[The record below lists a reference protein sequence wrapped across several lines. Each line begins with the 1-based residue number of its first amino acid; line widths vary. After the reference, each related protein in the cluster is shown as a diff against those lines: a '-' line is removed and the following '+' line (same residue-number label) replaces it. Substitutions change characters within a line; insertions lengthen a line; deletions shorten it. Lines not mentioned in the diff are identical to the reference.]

1 MKRIIFVIGSLDV
14 GGAER
19 HLFQLLPVLAQR
31 GWSISVYCLGRRGVL
46 ADDLESRGV
55 PVYASPLRTY
65 TGMPGWYRIIRL
77 AVASSKLLFLLV
89 RRRPQIVHFFLPGA
103 YLVGGI
109 CSYALGIRIRVMS
122 RRSMNDY
129 QRKRPCLAWFERQ
142 LHRTLHAAL
151 GNSEAVVS
159 QLAGEGIHPE
169 KLAMIYNGID
179 LSPFLRVRGR
189 DIVRR
194 ELGLP
199 NGAFVLILVA
209 NLIPYKGHADLL
221 SALALICHQLP
232 EPWRM
237 LMVGRDDSIGKV
249 LVEQAAQNGLNENVI
264 WLGGRA
270 DVPDLLNASDLGLL
284 CSHEEGFSNSILE
297 AMAAALPMVVTNV
310 GGNAEAVLHGTT
322 GMVSPVRNPKKLA
335 EAILSVALSP
345 RRRAMGEAGRDRVTS
360 KFSIAGCADQYEAI
374 YTRLINKV
382 SR

>member
-1 MKRIIFVIGSLDV
+1 
-14 GGAER
+14 
-19 HLFQLLPVLAQR
+19 
-31 GWSISVYCLGRRGVL
+31 
-46 ADDLESRGV
+46 
-55 PVYASPLRTY
+55 
-65 TGMPGWYRIIRL
+65 
-77 AVASSKLLFLLV
+77 
-89 RRRPQIVHFFLPGA
+89 
-103 YLVGGI
+103 
-109 CSYALGIRIRVMS
+109 MS

-297 AMAAALPMVVTNV
+297 AMV
-310 GGNAEAVLHGTT
+310 G
-322 GMVSPVRNPKKLA
+322 
-335 EAILSVALSP
+335 
-345 RRRAMGEAGRDRVTS
+345 
-360 KFSIAGCADQYEAI
+360 
-374 YTRLINKV
+374 
-382 SR
+382 